1 MAMYHIDAKITT
13 VYSFW
18 IFMTAILSGV
28 APLSPNE
35 NDVLNQMLESPS
47 ASAEAIAKIINEQQQ
62 REDMQRIISEQ
73 LNEVNGAKL
82 NGKQVKDWSL
92 LKML

>member
-1 MAMYHIDAKITT
+1 MPMYHIDTKITA
-13 VYSFW
+13 VYSFG
-18 IFMTAILSGV
+18 IFTTAIFSV

-73 LNEVNGAKL
+73 LNEVNGTKL
-82 NGKQVKDWSL
+82 NGKQAKD
-92 LKML
+92 